1 MSKRLSAGDK
11 APAFSMP
18 TNEGET
24 VSLKDYKGKT
34 LVLYFYPRDMTPGC
48 TTESIDFSA
57 KKTAFKRAGAEILGV
72 SKDSVARHEKFVDKH
87 ELKIALA
94 SDEDSDVIE
103 RYGSWV
109 EKNMY
114 GNKKMGIERS
124 TFLIDGK
131 GVVQQI
137 WRKVRVKDHVDEV
150 LAAVK
155 SLK

>member
-1 MSKRLSAGDK
+1 MTDRLSAGDK
-11 APAFSMP
+11 APTFSMP

-24 VSLKDYKGKT
+24 VSLKDFKGKT

-48 TTESIDFSA
+48 TTESIEFSE
-57 KKTAFKRAGAEILGV
+57 KRTAFKRAGAEILGV
-72 SKDSVARHEKFVDKH
+72 SKDSVSRHEKFVDKH
-87 ELKIALA
+87 DLKIALA
-94 SDEDSDVIE
+94 SDEESDVIE

-155 SLK
+155 SLN